1 VVRRAFAAGLL
12 VPLLAGCSTPVFVP
26 EAGPGAPDYRRQAAP
41 TAPSVKI
48 VPDADVTALPAA
60 GSVDETSR
68 ADGTFEV
75 TGWAVVDPTT
85 PRGVLRVVLPREV
98 DATVETITT
107 QARPDVV
114 TATGNDQLL
123 WSGFTIRLRGEFPEG
138 NGVCVLSRSTQGSF
152 RLNGSDEELCPLR
165 DE

>member
-1 VVRRAFAAGLL
+1 
-12 VPLLAGCSTPVFVP
+12 
-26 EAGPGAPDYRRQAAP
+26 
-41 TAPSVKI
+41 
-48 VPDADVTALPAA
+48 
-60 GSVDETSR
+60 VDETSR